1 MSDYPDKGFA
11 YCGTIVSNADI
22 GLEGRTSQDAIN
34 YYGNN
39 HGSIVEILVSGIFFI
54 TGIRTETSSAVR
66 HVQKKYTLMN
76 MGKYRRWKLQAAD

>member
-39 HGSIVEILVSGIFFI
+39 HGSIVEILGQWYIFYH
-54 TGIRTETSSAVR
+54 R
-66 HVQKKYTLMN
+66 HTNRNQFS
-76 MGKYRRWKLQAAD
+76 RQACAEKNIL